1 MKLLTIRELRNNP
14 GKVWREL
21 RREDLVLTANGKPI
35 GILVGVEEDLEEAL
49 ATVRRLRAAL
59 AVSRMRRE
67 AQEAGRDRL
76 TAEEIAAEVRA
87 AREARPA

>member
-21 RREDLVLTANGKPI
+21 RREDLVLTANGRPI
-35 GILVGVEEDLEEAL
+35 GILLGVEEDLEEAL

-59 AVSRMRRE
+59 AVTRLRRE
-67 AQEAGRDRL
+67 AQATGRHRL
-76 TAEEIAAEVRA
+76 KAADIAAVVRA
-87 AREARPA
+87 ARAARP

>member
-21 RREDLVLTANGKPI
+21 RREDLVLTANGRPI

-59 AVSRMRRE
+59 AVTRMRRE
-67 AQEAGRDRL
+67 AQESGRDKL

-87 AREARPA
+87 AREARPS